1 MARLGFRQQFD
12 KRIQQMNKKRLIPV
26 ASVHIDGTGRFVARD
41 HFRVAVSGDDVV
53 VQISH
58 IGKGFNQFLIDR
70 IEESVEPCGVRFYD
84 LTNSM
89 SDVDIRQELGHE
101 YAMKLGHVW
110 QLLKNQGHGEAGPLI
125 TNTWPNVFHIQTGN
139 GRILPV
145 SAQWWG
151 YGVWTMNGGYPSD
164 TSTYLNVSRVCGL
177 SSKP

>member
-1 MARLGFRQQFD
+1 
-12 KRIQQMNKKRLIPV
+12 MNEKRLIP
-26 ASVHIDGTGRFVARD
+26 ATSVHIDGAGRFVARD

-58 IGKGFNQFLIDR
+58 IGQGFNQFLIDR
-70 IEESVEPCGVRFYD
+70 IEESVEPCDVRFYD

-89 SDVDIRQELGHE
+89 SDVDIQQELGQE

-125 TNTWPNVFHIQTGN
+125 TNTWPNIFHIQTGN

-151 YGVWTMNGGYPSD
+151 YGVWTMNGGYPFD
-164 TSTYLNVSRVCGL
+164 TPTYLDVSRVCGL
-177 SSKP
+177 WSKP